1 MEIRW
6 GRIFGVLALILVTVG
21 ILKLYEN
28 ADAASFKWH
37 SMIAWVTMSF
47 RDDPIKA
54 SLYVILFFQMAIV
67 ALWII
72 SRVVRW
78 FRRQD

>member
-6 GRIFGVLALILVTVG
+6 GRIVGVLALILVTIG

-28 ADAASFKWH
+28 AEAASLKWH
-37 SMIAWVTMSF
+37 SMITQVTMSF
-47 RDDPIKA
+47 RDDPIRA
-54 SLYVILFFQMAIV
+54 SLYTILFFQIAIV
-67 ALWII
+67 ALWVI

-78 FRRQD
+78 FR